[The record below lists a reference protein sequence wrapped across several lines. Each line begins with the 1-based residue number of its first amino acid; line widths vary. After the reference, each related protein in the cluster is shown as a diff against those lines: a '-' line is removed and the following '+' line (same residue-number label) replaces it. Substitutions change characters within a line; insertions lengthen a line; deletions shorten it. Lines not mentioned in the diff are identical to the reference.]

1 MRKGWIALA
10 ICTGLAAGFAWGT
23 STPTEAAMVISGG
36 KANMSLVEQAAKKS
50 KKQCTTYLFW
60 ECCKA
65 PGKPETCDLKK
76 M

>member
-10 ICTGLAAGFAWGT
+10 VCAGVAAGFAWGT
-23 STPTEAAMVISGG
+23 SSTEAAMVIGGG
-36 KANMSLVEQAAKKS
+36 KASMSLVEQAAKKS
-50 KKQCTTYLFW
+50 KARCTTYLFW

-65 PGKPETCDLKK
+65 RGKPETCNWKK